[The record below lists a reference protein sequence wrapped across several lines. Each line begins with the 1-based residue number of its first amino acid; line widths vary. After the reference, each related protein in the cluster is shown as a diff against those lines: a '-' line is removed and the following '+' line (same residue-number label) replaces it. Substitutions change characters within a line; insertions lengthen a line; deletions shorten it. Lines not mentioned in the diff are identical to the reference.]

1 MGTVAFALSGGGNLG
16 AMQAGMM
23 RALLENGVD
32 PDLMV
37 GSSIGALNAAFY
49 ATHPGVAGCSAL
61 ESAWSNLRRR
71 DVFRFDFARV
81 LAGFVGLRDH
91 LVTTRRLRD
100 LIKLWLGIERIEEA
114 QLPFAA
120 LAADA
125 LTGERVLMAQGDVA
139 TALLASSAIP
149 GFFAPVRYGDRWLID
164 GSLSSSSPAL
174 ESLELG
180 ADEVY
185 VLSTTTAPRVRPPR
199 GAVAMAMN
207 SVSLVT
213 ARVQRD
219 QLEMADRRARERG
232 GAVWIVPSPGL
243 DAPSPFDFRQGA
255 SLAAASY
262 LSAREWIV
270 ARRDAIAP
278 GS

>member
-1 MGTVAFALSGGGNLG
+1 MGAVAFALSGGGNLG
-16 AMQAGMM
+16 AMQAGTM
-23 RALLENGVD
+23 RALLESGIE

-49 ATHPGVAGCSAL
+49 ATHPGAEGCSAL
-61 ESAWSNLRRR
+61 ESAWSSLRRR

-91 LVTTRRLRD
+91 LVTTHRLRD
-100 LIKLWLGIERIEEA
+100 LIKLWLGIDRIEEA
-114 QLPFAA
+114 PLPFAA
-120 LAADA
+120 LATDA

-149 GFFAPVRYGDRWLID
+149 GIFAPIRHEDRWLVD
-164 GSLSSSSPAL
+164 GSLSSSCPAI
-174 ESLELG
+174 EALELG

-185 VLSTTTAPRVRPPR
+185 VLTTATAARRRPPR

-213 ARVQRD
+213 ARMQRD
-219 QLEMADRRARERG
+219 QIEMAARRARERG
-232 GAVWIVPSPGL
+232 GAVWVVPSPEPE
-243 DAPSPFDFRQGA
+243 APSPFDFGQGA
-255 SLAAASY
+255 SLAAAAY
-262 LSAREWIV
+262 RSAREWV
-270 ARRDAIAP
+270 TGRHDVIAP
-278 GS
+278 GP

>member
-1 MGTVAFALSGGGNLG
+1 MGRVAFALSGGGNLG

-23 RALLENGVD
+23 RALLESSVE
-32 PDLMV
+32 PELMV
-37 GSSIGALNAAFY
+37 GSSIGALNAAFC
-49 ATHPGVAGCSAL
+49 ATHPGVEGCRAL
-61 ESAWSNLRRR
+61 ESAWSSLRRR
-71 DVFRFDFARV
+71 DVFRFDPARV
-81 LAGFVGLRDH
+81 LAGFLGLRDH

-114 QLPFAA
+114 LLPFAA
-120 LAADA
+120 LATDA
-125 LTGERVLMAQGDVA
+125 LTGEQVLMTHGDIA

-149 GFFAPVRYGDRWLID
+149 GVFAPVRRGDRWLID
-164 GSLSSSSPAL
+164 GSLSWSSPAV
-174 ESLELG
+174 EALELG
-180 ADEVY
+180 ADEIY
-185 VLSTTTAPRVRPPR
+185 VLATTTAPRLRPPR

-219 QLEMADRRARERG
+219 QLEVAQRRARERG

-255 SLAAASY
+255 GLAAAAY
-262 LSAREWIV
+262 RSAREWMQ
-270 ARRDAIAP
+270 AHRNAIAP
-278 GS
+278 GA